1 MALSDI
7 DQREYVIAAIAES
20 DDMGRDKF
28 LTHYGFYRAL
38 RYVIQYKG
46 HEYDSKAI
54 IGVANKFASPSGAPL
69 NSKGFSG
76 GQPVVRLLQR
86 LGFHV
91 PAAFSKKMDTRAKP
105 RLSDTKLRHGAALIE
120 WEQADYWTDY
130 LPLHFFAD
138 GPPRLASHIL
148 RQGNQTNAAHC
159 LVTVSR
165 KQVLLDYSHSAVRK
179 INEELENDI
188 GVARLRFGTAARDDI
203 PAVDWYDSQ
212 SDSWTQQGRFSWP
225 TIQKLT
231 DYLLPRKA
239 KSKRRRTSVKER
251 PGQRKFR
258 SKLSSAYGEICM
270 LTRCTVEEA
279 LDAAHIDPYDGPE
292 FDHPQNGL
300 LLRKDLHCLFDND
313 LLGFEPTSGIA
324 YFATASGKLAYA
336 DLHGKRSLM
345 IPHRLFASY
354 KPSKGALERR
364 WKIFCK
370 RHGNPAAR

>member
-7 DQREYVIAAIAES
+7 DQREHVISAIAVC

-28 LTHYGFYRAL
+28 LNHYGFYRAL

-46 HEYDSKAI
+46 HDYDSKAI
-54 IGVANKFASPSGAPL
+54 IAVAHKFASSSGAPL
-69 NSKGFSG
+69 KSKDFSG
-76 GQPVVRLLQR
+76 GQLVVRLLQR

-91 PAAFSKKMDTRAKP
+91 PAASSWKMEPRAKP
-105 RLSDTKLRHGAALIE
+105 RISDAKLRHGAAVIE
-120 WEQADYWTDY
+120 WEQADYWTDF

-138 GPPRLASHIL
+138 GAPRLASHIL

-159 LVTVSR
+159 LVTVSGSE
-165 KQVLLDYSHSAVRK
+165 VLLDYSDDAVRQ
-179 INEELENDI
+179 INVELENDI
-188 GVARLRFGTAARDDI
+188 GVARLRFGSAARDDI
-203 PAVDWYDSQ
+203 PAVNWYDLESN
-212 SDSWTQQGRFSWP
+212 SWTQQGTFSWP
-225 TIQKLT
+225 KIPKLT
-231 DYLLPRKA
+231 DYILPRNGT
-239 KSKRRRTSVKER
+239 SKRRRASVKER
-251 PGQRKFR
+251 PGQGKFR

-270 LTRCTVEEA
+270 LTRCAVDQA
-279 LDAAHIDPYDGPE
+279 LDAAHIDPHDGPE

-313 LLGFEPTSGIA
+313 LLGFEPTSRIA
-324 YFATASGKLAYA
+324 YFGTASGQVAYA

-345 IPHRLFASY
+345 TPHRLFASY

-364 WKIFCK
+364 WRIFCK